1 MIKAYVDEKH
11 KEYLEPKAEL
21 ISHLYK
27 ALTDRRLAVEFKPNE
42 SFISIPKVRSQTR
55 KNRRRHNKKANN

>member
-1 MIKAYVDEKH
+1 MKAYVDEKYRD
-11 KEYLEPKAEL
+11 YLEPKTEL

-42 SFISIPKVRSQTR
+42 SFISIP
-55 KNRRRHNKKANN
+55 